1 MNRYW
6 ALDRMEKILEHLTQ
20 EEIIELIENKLNLKL
35 HVMLTTEEK
44 VNKITKGLSEDMKR
58 RAVHHI
64 TQELFTSR
72 NWNRDGYMYD
82 GVFFSNDEYNDV
94 HALCIPRTAALGN

>member
-1 MNRYW
+1 
-6 ALDRMEKILEHLTQ
+6 
-20 EEIIELIENKLNLKL
+20 
-35 HVMLTTEEK
+35 
-44 VNKITKGLSEDMKR
+44 MKR

-82 GVFFSNDEYNDV
+82 GVFFANDEYNDV